1 MSMTELFTKN
11 WDIIQQNWPILAS
24 ALKLHKIDQLDAQL
38 VTGQNQTISVNGIQ
52 LSSRHNR
59 LAEAEL
65 LINNTQLDKQKVTIY
80 GVGMG
85 DVPSLLVSDLTV
97 KQIEINILNLPLF
110 ALLLTY
116 TDQSEW
122 LSDNRVTIVHNP
134 SQDNID
140 DLAII
145 ITPELILASD
155 ENASLRD
162 FLAIEKNREYANKQH
177 KIDDPKRLQRFKDN
191 QCLLEQDP
199 DAATLKLNQNQAKA
213 YVIGAGPSLEQHY
226 AFLKAQR
233 ELPVEER
240 PLMIAVDTAFKALI
254 NEDIIPDIVISIES
268 NITRMHFPDDIPKS
282 VKLVY
287 FPRVPNDV
295 LLSWPGE
302 RFNAYSKSLMYDEL
316 DRHTPKLRL
325 FTNGSVIHP
334 AIDLAIYLQTKEL
347 TLFGCDFSY
356 PNNKTHAFW
365 EDGALGPKV
374 ADAKHWVINGNGER
388 VLTDL
393 NFKTYLRSL
402 EGYVRSKPQTKFYQS
417 SIEGARIHGAQYK
430 ECKL

>member
-1 MSMTELFTKN
+1 MLMTELFSN
-11 WDIIQQNWPILAS
+11 NLSIIQQRWPILAS
-24 ALKLHKIDQLDAQL
+24 TLKLLKIDGFDAQL

-65 LINNTQLDKQKVTIY
+65 LINSTQLNKQKVTVY

-85 DVPSLLVSDLTV
+85 DIPSTLIDDLTV
-97 KQIEINILNLPLF
+97 EQIEINILNLKLF
-110 ALLLTY
+110 ALLLSY
-116 TDQSEW
+116 TDQSDW

-140 DLAII
+140 VFAIVV
-145 ITPELILASD
+145 TPDLILASD

-162 FLAIEKNREYANKQH
+162 LLAIEKNREYANKQH
-177 KIDDPKRLQRFKDN
+177 RIDDPKRLQRLKDN
-191 QCLLEQDP
+191 QLLLEQDP
-199 DAATLKLNQNQAKA
+199 DAATLKSNQTQAKA

-226 AFLKAQR
+226 AFLKNSR
-233 ELPVEER
+233 ELPLEER
-240 PLMIAVDTAFKALI
+240 PLMIAVDTAFKALM
-254 NEDIIPDIVISIES
+254 NENIIPDIVISIES
-268 NITRMHFPDDIPKS
+268 NITRMHFPDEIPKS

-316 DRHTPKLRL
+316 DSHTPKLRL

-374 ADAKHWVINGNGER
+374 ADAKHWIINGNEER
-388 VLTDL
+388 VA
-393 NFKTYLRSL
+393 LR
-402 EGYVRSKPQTKFYQS
+402 RFMW
-417 SIEGARIHGAQYK
+417 I
-430 ECKL
+430 